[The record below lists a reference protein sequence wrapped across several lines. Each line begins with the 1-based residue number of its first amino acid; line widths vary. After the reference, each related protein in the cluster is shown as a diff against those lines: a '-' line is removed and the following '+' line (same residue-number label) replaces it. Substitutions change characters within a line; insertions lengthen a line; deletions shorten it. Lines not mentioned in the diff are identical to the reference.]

1 MSVWQFVRTRKQVR
15 KRNKLWEVVAF
26 DGRSWV
32 PMMTTSSFT
41 KALWMATGDERLNPG
56 KFEVQPRVVWQP

>member
-32 PMMTTSSFT
+32 VMITTSSWA
-41 KALWMATGDERLNPG
+41 KALWMATGDDRLAPAG
-56 KFEVQPRVVWQP
+56 YEVQPRVVWES